1 MNQIS
6 PKLVK
11 QVMAGDQAALGDL
24 LQQTHK
30 RLYNVCLRMVSNRD
44 DAAEL
49 TQDAMLKIVEHVGD
63 YNGKSQI
70 TTWMI
75 RIAMNLCI
83 SHLRKQKLRRHPS
96 LDAPMASDGHDDQA
110 SSLRYQLQ
118 DTGNPAPDVYVQD
131 RELIRRMYA
140 ALDELDEDFR
150 AVIVLRDL
158 GEMDY
163 AQMADSLDVP
173 VGTVKSR
180 LFRARL
186 ALRQAMS
193 GLDGGVEGDE
203 KAAVNQTPADAS
215 KEAERE

>member
-1 MNQIS
+1 MAQQIS

-11 QVMAGDQAALGDL
+11 QVMAGDRAALSDL
-24 LQQTHK
+24 LERTHK
-30 RLYNVCLRMVSNRD
+30 RLYNICLRMVSNRD

-49 TQDAMLKIVEHVGD
+49 TQDAMLKIVEHIGD

-96 LDAPMASDGHDDQA
+96 LDAPIASDGHDDQA
-110 SSLRYQLQ
+110 SSLRYQLE

-131 RELIRRMYA
+131 RELIRRMYG
-140 ALDELDEDFR
+140 ALDELDEEFR

-193 GLDGGVEGDE
+193 KLDGGEE
-203 KAAVNQTPADAS
+203 TAVNRTPSDAS
-215 KEAERE
+215 KDAGK